1 MLVYEVVCDC
11 VCVCVWSWKLFTI
24 IIVMF
29 VNEEV
34 CEIVLT
40 VSSCTDYVFSAAV
53 LIFKVLIWM
62 FTIIYYV
69 Y

>member
-1 MLVYEVVCDC
+1 
-11 VCVCVWSWKLFTI
+11 
-24 IIVMF
+24 MF

-34 CEIVLT
+34 YEIVLT